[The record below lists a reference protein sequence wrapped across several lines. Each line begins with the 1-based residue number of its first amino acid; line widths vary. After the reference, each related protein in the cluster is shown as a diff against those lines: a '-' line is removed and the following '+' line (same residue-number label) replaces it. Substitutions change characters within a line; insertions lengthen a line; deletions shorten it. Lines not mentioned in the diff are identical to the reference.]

1 MVECSGRSQDAV
13 VTSRVTLILVTV
25 VVNVFRLHDRTLP
38 LAETLWMKEV
48 EVEDREEPW
57 IMKGFPGQSQGGIIQ
72 EERKV

>member
-13 VTSRVTLILVTV
+13 VLITAV
-25 VVNVFRLHDRTLP
+25 VDVFRLHDRTLP

-48 EVEDREEPW
+48 EVEDREEQW
-57 IMKGFPGQSQGGIIQ
+57 IMKGFPGQFQGGIIQ